1 MGYTTLRHQANQ
13 RCCECRTNVDIFMH
27 IHSPKK
33 GKLDPGVVKYKFL
46 WDIRKLKR
54 DISVTIHHPNF
65 IFFVSTDV
73 TFNESEYYFPTYI

>member
-33 GKLDPGVVKYKFL
+33 GKLDPGVVKY
-46 WDIRKLKR
+46 
-54 DISVTIHHPNF
+54 V
-65 IFFVSTDV
+65 FVGYS
-73 TFNESEYYFPTYI
+73 